1 LGIETLGRKYR
12 SLVAVRIMIKFDEKR
27 LIADLRKMPDQ
38 TCAAFAAAAA
48 TRQLCSYERTAKGE
62 RRKSRSRPREI
73 LNKLWDDLLKGAI
86 DPGEWEALLREAE
99 GLLIDEDDIAVIG
112 GAWADDAIASLLY
125 AIRSVLGE
133 KSQEAAW
140 AARRAYEA
148 AYRAA
153 TRALKLK
160 SIRPEDISAINSHS
174 FVQRELARQA
184 DDLGSLRRGKI
195 DEVRLRA
202 FSDEILTAE
211 EVKHIGLGA

>member
-1 LGIETLGRKYR
+1 
-12 SLVAVRIMIKFDEKR
+12 M
-27 LIADLRKMPDQ
+27 
-38 TCAAFAAAAA
+38 
-48 TRQLCSYERTAKGE
+48 
-62 RRKSRSRPREI
+62 
-73 LNKLWDDLLKGAI
+73 NKLWDDLLKGAI